1 MCQLLGDFLG
11 SFQRMTY
18 RNKFSRLDTI
28 NVPIG
33 RVARFSNCPRIRH
46 AISTPNA
53 YSQPSNP
60 NRVRAY
66 SLGISFF
73 THLHRPFRLNLETL
87 SIDHSRLRL
96 FCTDFLPFQFFR
108 GKCDIRKFRPLINN
122 YCYRITV
129 LLNFFFPLRVKKG

>member
-11 SFQRMTY
+11 SFQGMTY

-73 THLHRPFRLNLETL
+73 THLHRPFRWNLGTL
-87 SIDHSRLRL
+87 SIDHSRFRL
-96 FCTDFLPFQFFR
+96 FCTDFLPFPNFS
-108 GKCDIRKFRPLINN
+108 RKVRYQKASPLN
-122 YCYRITV
+122 
-129 LLNFFFPLRVKKG
+129 K